1 MQYLCNY
8 QLHRLL
14 GLPSTFQVN
23 FDEQCIFLLDTNH
36 TLHCDIIALD
46 AIFADRDGRI
56 KVIGGGGIEGL
67 LISPKQLPYKYIEF
81 LQNQGY
87 LVSILNE
94 NSIQVWNL
102 EGRCLV
108 CSLEWESN
116 ITTFSVIHIY
126 IHLLDFSLPIVK

>member
-67 LISPKQLPYKYIEF
+67 LISPKQLPYKYIE
-81 LQNQGY
+81 
-87 LVSILNE
+87 
-94 NSIQVWNL
+94 
-102 EGRCLV
+102 V
-108 CSLEWESN
+108 CIYTINYESSSKFFVF
-116 ITTFSVIHIY
+116 TFP
-126 IHLLDFSLPIVK
+126 LA